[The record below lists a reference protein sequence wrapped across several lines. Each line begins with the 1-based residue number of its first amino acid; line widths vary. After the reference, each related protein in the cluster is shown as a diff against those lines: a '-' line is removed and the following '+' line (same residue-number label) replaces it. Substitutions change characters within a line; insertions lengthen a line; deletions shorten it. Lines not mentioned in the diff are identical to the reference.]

1 MIYRSLNVASCI
13 ALLLAILFCGSI
25 EIFAQSRTGTTAAS
39 FLTIGTGA
47 RGQALGHAYTA
58 LATGADALFWNP
70 AGAARSYDTHSSAGS
85 IFLSHSRWLADI
97 SYNAAS
103 IVVPVYGDRILG
115 LSVAGVNYGDM
126 VVRTIAFPEGSGETF
141 RANDFSI
148 GLSYAQPLTNS
159 FYFGATAKHVRQQI
173 RDMTASTIGFD
184 IGFVFQSEYLR
195 GLTLAASIQ
204 NFGGKM
210 QMSGVNSIVFVDIDE
225 TNNGNNPDIPARI
238 EMDSWDLPLSF
249 KFGIAVPVVQTG
261 MTEFSALADIQQSN
275 DNSLN
280 SDIGAQLRI
289 HNRTFNFDLRAGY
302 KDLFIDDVDSHL
314 TFGAGLD
321 IRAFGSRLGFDYAY
335 TPFNLLGQTQVVDF
349 RVYF

>member
-1 MIYRSLNVASCI
+1 MIDPSLKFAFRI
-13 ALLLAILFCGSI
+13 ALLFAVLVCGSA

-70 AGAARSYDTHSSAGS
+70 AGAARSYDNNSGGS
-85 IFLSHSRWLADI
+85 VFLTYSQWLADI
-97 SYNAAS
+97 NYNAAS
-103 IVVPVYGDRILG
+103 VVIPVYGNRVLG

-184 IGFVFQSEYLR
+184 IGFVFKSEYLR

-204 NFGGKM
+204 NFGGKL
-210 QMSGVNSIVFVDIDE
+210 QMSGVNSIVFVDVDE
-225 TNNGNNPDIPARI
+225 TTSGNNPNIPARI

-249 KFGIAVPVVQTG
+249 KFGIAVPVVQAG
-261 MTEFSALADIQQSN
+261 MTELSALADIQQSN

-280 SDIGAQLRI
+280 SDVGAQLRI

-302 KDLFIDDVDSHL
+302 KDLFIDNVDSHL
-314 TFGAGLD
+314 TFGAGID
-321 IRAFGSRLGFDYAY
+321 VRAFGSRLGFDYAY
-335 TPFNLLGQTQVVDF
+335 TPFELLGQTQVVDF